1 MVVSEEGVYSELH
14 PVFVEQQAR
23 VEVVPGIHHQLEV
36 EVEAEPTLDLP
47 VALPV
52 ALLPEVVV
60 SEEPEAVM
68 ATTPQPPACV
78 RKAGAVVVF
87 L

>member
-1 MVVSEEGVYSELH
+1 MVSEEGVYSELH

-47 VALPV
+47 VALVELSALFHHHPELEEV
-52 ALLPEVVV
+52 A
-60 SEEPEAVM
+60 
-68 ATTPQPPACV
+68 
-78 RKAGAVVVF
+78 GI
-87 L
+87 